1 MKKQWVFRSTVN
13 GRYMYYTDAR
23 RGHHRSKTGE
33 LVTRVWDRF
42 RGEELCSID
51 NVVPVEPGPGVT
63 TMLLA
68 FAGRGLARRAG
79 SRLLHD
85 AASGKSWLVT
95 E

>member
-1 MKKQWVFRSTVN
+1 MKKRWVFRSTVN

-23 RGHHRSKTGE
+23 RGRHRDKAGA
-33 LVTRVWDRF
+33 LVTRVWDRL
-42 RGEELCSID
+42 RGEELFSLED
-51 NVVPVEPGPGVT
+51 VVPIEPGPGVT

-95 E
+95 G